1 MDLTKLPVPS
11 IIGLSLSKP
20 MACGMP
26 GNLLTLVQATYF
38 SKMLKHFLS
47 NGNL

>member
-20 MACGMP
+20 MACGIP
-26 GNLLTLVQATYF
+26 GNYLL
-38 SKMLKHFLS
+38 
-47 NGNL
+47 